1 MASSRMNGGA
11 LTSAA
16 VEIIDYDDLIAPEL
30 SLNEKISFAFGAD
43 GLGILFVRGVP
54 GYLDA
59 RSHLLPLAKK
69 FSTLDVAVQVS
80 Q

>member
-1 MASSRMNGGA
+1 MASSRVNGGA
-11 LTSAA
+11 ITSTT
-16 VEIIDYDDLIAPEL
+16 VEIIDYDDLVAPEL
-30 SLNEKISFAFGAD
+30 SLNAKISSAFGAD

-59 RSHLLPLAKK
+59 RCQLLPLAKK
-69 FSTLDVAVQVS
+69 FSILDVAVQVS